1 MTLFGWRISRSRS
14 PQEPSEALAGV
25 LVRLNDLQ
33 RRLVALEEDEA
44 ARELRLGK
52 LAAEI
57 KRHFKRVQELDR
69 RAELRE
75 DEEPGEDEL
84 DRELAAMKLRFNG
97 GRQ

>member
-1 MTLFGWRISRSRS
+1 MTLFRWLAGRSRS
-14 PQEPSEALAGV
+14 PQEPSEALAG
-25 LVRLNDLQ
+25 LTVRLNDLQ

-75 DEEPGEDEL
+75 DAEPGEDDL
-84 DRELAAMKLRFNG
+84 DRELERMKLRLMG
-97 GRQ
+97 GGQ